1 MRTVHMGTQAGAR
14 TGRWLRLPVGIA
26 AVALTLASCA
36 SLGDG
41 GDDGGLVSGSGSDES
56 GAPLLQVVLADGFV
70 PMGWDFSRVPELTVY
85 GDGRAINHGPQIEIW
100 PAPALPNLVLSDLSE
115 DDVAALVE
123 AARDAGLLSDP
134 PDYGQPPVADAPTT
148 YVTLTVD
155 GETYVH
161 AAPALG
167 IGDGT
172 GVDGD
177 MALGDPAN
185 GGLSEE
191 AREGRVALAG
201 FIAEAN
207 ELVATAASSDSYE
220 ITAFGVM
227 ARPAAEETVPD
238 DTVADT
244 ELVDPAVERQVLTWP
259 LDLSLADASECV
271 AVDGDDAATLLQT
284 LGSANVATLYEQAG
298 VRYDTFFR
306 PLLPHESGCEDL
318 R

>member
-14 TGRWLRLPVGIA
+14 SARWLRLPVGIA

-36 SLGDG
+36 SLGDSG
-41 GDDGGLVSGSGSDES
+41 GDDGLVSGSGTDDS
-56 GAPLLQVVLADGFV
+56 GAPLLQVVQSGGFV

-100 PAPALPNLVLSDLSE
+100 PAPALPNLVLSDLSD

-177 MALGDPAN
+177 EALGDPEN
-185 GGLSEE
+185 GLSEE

-207 ELVATAASSDSYE
+207 ELVATATTSGAYD
-220 ITAFGVM
+220 IAAFGVM
-227 ARPAAEETVPD
+227 ARPAAEDTVPD
-238 DTVADT
+238 DTVEDP
-244 ELVDPAVERQVLTWP
+244 ELIDPAVERQVITWP
-259 LDLSLADASECV
+259 LELSLADASECV
-271 AVDGDDAATLLQT
+271 VVDGDDAATLLQT
-284 LGSANVATLYEQAG
+284 LGAANVATLYEQAG

-306 PLLPHESGCEDL
+306 PLLPHESGCDDL
-318 R
+318 V